1 MTKVMKYF
9 ITVKDQAKSRNIVL
23 FYFSS
28 FDESWKANKEV
39 VEEAVSGIWYKN
51 EKINLNK
58 KVSFS
63 DIGNIVQKIVLL
75 HLPKRKKT

>member
-1 MTKVMKYF
+1 LA
-9 ITVKDQAKSRNIVL
+9 I

>member
-51 EKINLNK
+51 EKKN
-58 KVSFS
+58 
-63 DIGNIVQKIVLL
+63 
-75 HLPKRKKT
+75 

>member
-1 MTKVMKYF
+1 
-9 ITVKDQAKSRNIVL
+9 VL

-51 EKINLNK
+51 EKKKLNK

-63 DIGNIVQKIVLL
+63 DIGNIVKKIVLL
-75 HLPKRKKT
+75 HLPKRKKI